1 MDSSGIASLAGTQ
14 VRFDANGDFYSGD
27 HFFWNYN
34 NQPAGLEF
42 EWVNVSVCPCPNQ
55 CSLKMLFFRCVIF
68 ILLMEYFGTLDLN
81 LIFQILYEKT

>member
-42 EWVNVSVCPCPNQ
+42 EWVNVSVCPF
-55 CSLKMLFFRCVIF
+55 SSKSM
-68 ILLMEYFGTLDLN
+68 
-81 LIFQILYEKT
+81 